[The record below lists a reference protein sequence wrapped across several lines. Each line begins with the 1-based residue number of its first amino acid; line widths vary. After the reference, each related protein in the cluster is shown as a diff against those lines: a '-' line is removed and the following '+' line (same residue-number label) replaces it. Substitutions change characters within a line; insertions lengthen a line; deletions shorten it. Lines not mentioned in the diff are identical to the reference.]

1 MTIKKI
7 NLNDSIAS
15 IRKNNIKFILLSSV
29 GLLIFALSF
38 FGLILLIYASKN
50 NEKFLKVVG
59 IVLAITS
66 LIIYTIFVVFIHK
79 KYNNNA
85 KIYSEH
91 LIETIKTIFGENY
104 YVTVERQEEHSTV
117 GMYSVWKAKRTIYEN
132 NAQTFRVD
140 IEENGRKLTFY
151 SYYDNMTKLLH
162 EFNEFQK
169 KVLYA
174 DENGYEYDIYRPLE
188 SLNLHRILR
197 MTNKNKIEKLLT
209 KYIEDLYKL
218 KDISGF

>member
-1 MTIKKI
+1 M
-7 NLNDSIAS
+7 
-15 IRKNNIKFILLSSV
+15 
-29 GLLIFALSF
+29 
-38 FGLILLIYASKN
+38 
-50 NEKFLKVVG
+50 
-59 IVLAITS
+59 
-66 LIIYTIFVVFIHK
+66 
-79 KYNNNA
+79 
-85 KIYSEH
+85 
-91 LIETIKTIFGENY
+91 
-104 YVTVERQEEHSTV
+104 
-117 GMYSVWKAKRTIYEN
+117 
-132 NAQTFRVD
+132 D